1 MSFFSG
7 FPTRPLTVLAQDPDV
22 LQEGKAL
29 TVQVPVPRES
39 LAPGPKGHRIHV
51 VDFDAT
57 RNRFYPPQPRGLE
70 NDPYRD
76 ERDIDALVAD
86 RHFHAQNVYGLMSTT
101 ILRFEAALGR
111 HVSWGFASNCHHLKV
126 APHAFAEA
134 NAYYSR
140 RDEGIVFG
148 YLPAAPAR
156 RRAAAKASDTVFTCL
171 SADIVVHET
180 THAILDGLRSDL
192 MRPSTPDQPAFH
204 EAFADIVALL
214 SALSRQKLIELAL
227 PKGSQKNA
235 KRIPMKELTIK
246 ALSESVLLG
255 LAEQFGRTI
264 AQKKLDRFRGSPLRR
279 SVEIKATNSNYQDQL
294 AGEAEPHDLGE
305 ILVAAVMNSFLA
317 IWEARVR
324 PALDPTGSGFA
335 DRSRAAEEGA
345 KAAQNL
351 LHMAVRAID
360 YMPPIHITF
369 RDFLSALLTADQE
382 AQPDDSRYGYREAL
396 TASFRRYG
404 ILPAAGARSAGM
416 WNAPP
421 LMQRR
426 KVIYGF
432 SGHAEMMWDR
442 EAVMRFLWENR
453 RPLGIDTDAFT
464 KVTSVRPAIRVS
476 PDGFVL
482 RETVVEYFQL
492 LDINGRRLK
501 GLGLRKPAGMR
512 DSTPVRLLGGGT
524 LIFDDYGNLKFH
536 VGSGILSQRQNQRL
550 RSLWA
555 HGQTGLPDQSAVRR
569 FEQMHRLR
577 AASNAARLERG
588 A

>member
-39 LAPGPKGHRIHV
+39 LAPGPKGHRVHV

-57 RNRFYPPQPRGLE
+57 RNRFYPPRPRDLE
-70 NDPYRD
+70 GDPYRD
-76 ERDIDALVAD
+76 QRDIDALVGD
-86 RHFHAQNVYGLMSTT
+86 RHFHAQNVYGLISTT

-148 YLPAAPAR
+148 YLPAVPAG
-156 RRAAAKASDTVFTCL
+156 RRAAAKAPDTVFTCL

-180 THAILDGLRSDL
+180 THAILDGLRSEL
-192 MRPSTPDQPAFH
+192 MRPSTADQPAFH

-214 SALSRQKLIELAL
+214 SVLSRQELIELAL
-227 PKGSQKNA
+227 PKGHQKNP
-235 KRIPMKELTIK
+235 KWISMKELTVK

-264 AQKKLDRFRGSPLRR
+264 AQKKLDKLRGSPLRR
-279 SVEIKATNSNYQDQL
+279 SVEIEATNSNYQDQL
-294 AGEAEPHDLGE
+294 AGEAEPHNLGE
-305 ILVAAVMNSFLA
+305 ILVAAVMNGFLA
-317 IWEARVR
+317 IWEARVQ
-324 PALDPTGSGFA
+324 PLDPTGSGFA
-335 DRSRAAEEGA
+335 DRARAAEEGA

-351 LHMAVRAID
+351 LQMSVRAID
-360 YMPPIHITF
+360 YMPPTHITF
-369 RDFLSALLTADQE
+369 RDFLSALLTADHE

-396 TASFRRYG
+396 TASFRKYG
-404 ILPAAGARSAGM
+404 ILPASGGSTGM

-421 LMQRR
+421 LAQRQ
-426 KVIYGF
+426 KMVYGF
-432 SGHAEMMWDR
+432 SRHAEMMWDR

-453 RPLGIDTDAFT
+453 KSLGIDTDAFT
-464 KVTSVRPAIRVS
+464 KVTSVRPVIRIGA
-476 PDGFVL
+476 DGFAL

-501 GLGLRKPAGMR
+501 GLGLRKPAGMK

-536 VGSGILSQRQNQRL
+536 VGSGVLSRRQNQRL

-555 HGQTGLPDQSAVRR
+555 QGQTGLPDPGAGRR
-569 FEQMHRLR
+569 FEQMHWLR
-577 AASNAARLERG
+577 AANNAARLEKG